1 MYGAIICLKKGGV
14 LVPDHD
20 VRWIQRLVH
29 YTQALG
35 RLREPKKLAESRPLS
50 DLEQQGMI
58 KAFEFTY
65 GLAWNV
71 LKDFLEYQGTQG
83 LYGSR
88 DVVRTAFK
96 VGLIQNGEV
105 WMDMIADGNQIAHTY
120 DEETADRILS
130 AIGKEYLPQFET
142 LQSHMQTLRDE
153 AQSL

>member
-1 MYGAIICLKKGGV
+1 M
-14 LVPDHD
+14 PDHD

-35 RLREPKKLAESRPLS
+35 RLREAKKLADSRPLS
-50 DLEQQGMI
+50 ELEQQGMI
-58 KAFEFTY
+58 KAFEFTHE
-65 GLAWNV
+65 LAWNV

-88 DVVRTAFK
+88 DVVRMAFK
-96 VGLIQNGEV
+96 VGLIQDGEV
-105 WMDMIADGNQIAHTY
+105 WMDMIADRNQIDHTY

-130 AIGKEYLPQFET
+130 AICEEYLPQFET

-153 AQSL
+153 VQSL